1 MPYPNYS
8 KTLFTKETFGRFSNS
23 VSSSMDGD
31 LLNHLPP
38 ISYHNHNSTPGSTY
52 NNNNYPSLA
61 RIVVR
66 QTTNVKKNNG
76 LTYTTPSHF
85 HIDIKNKTKKFILMA
100 PIWHKCFRVNPN
112 HMQFGCQ
119 SILKRRTCVIIMPS
133 LKLQI

>member
-1 MPYPNYS
+1 
-8 KTLFTKETFGRFSNS
+8 
-23 VSSSMDGD
+23 MDGD

-85 HIDIKNKTKKFILMA
+85 HIDIKNKTKKNYIDGPYLAQMF
-100 PIWHKCFRVNPN
+100 PCESKP
-112 HMQFGCQ
+112 
-119 SILKRRTCVIIMPS
+119 
-133 LKLQI
+133 